1 MARLCLQLLRKV
13 LKLLAKQ
20 MNIETALLNRLK
32 SGQAD
37 YALLS
42 LKHPSAKSE
51 FEYGFRSGTVAGL
64 EQAIN
69 LLLQLVGEERNG
81 EKDLDRTL

>member
-1 MARLCLQLLRKV
+1 
-13 LKLLAKQ
+13 
-20 MNIETALLNRLK
+20 MNIETKLLNRLK
-32 SGQAD
+32 TEQAN

-42 LKHPSAKSE
+42 LKHPSAKTE

-64 EQAIN
+64 EQAVN
-69 LLLQLVGEERNG
+69 LLLEMVSDERDG